1 MALKTFPAIEQFK
14 AVLSQGGTVR
24 FEIEATDIAG
34 DRGFEEAPAIKPLLD
49 SGFTLRPNISSLTE
63 PSVALEL
70 YTFGGEWLAVET
82 RVYLRDGSITYRRLS
97 PGIYEA
103 VCVVPPPPT
112 K

>member
-1 MALKTFPAIEQFK
+1 MTLKSYPPIEQFN
-14 AVLSQGGTVR
+14 AALSHGGTVR

-49 SGFTLRPNISSLTE
+49 SGFTLRPDISSLTE

-70 YTFGGEWLAVET
+70 YAFGGEWLAVET
-82 RVYLRDGSITYRRLS
+82 GVYLKDESITYRRLS
-97 PGIYEA
+97 PDIYEA
-103 VCVVPPPPT
+103 VCVVPPTT